1 MMNSVN
7 TAENTCVSK
16 VLSHDRIKGVIRNN
30 YLRVETK
37 SPDFEFF
44 NQSGKS
50 NVISSLITDSP
61 VAVSFHVNTDHEHD
75 IVLLNK
81 ILSVSG
87 IRHIAILANSRCES
101 ELYEYSYVYNDDG
114 FEIFNQFGLMNNH
127 ANSENIETKLNA
139 VYLLNTDRS
148 IVYSKLYFSS
158 EPINYL
164 SIIETY
170 AAITQQK

>member
-1 MMNSVN
+1 MNITNAVGN
-7 TAENTCVSK
+7 NCVSEILFHEK
-16 VLSHDRIKGVIRNN
+16 IKGMIRNN

-37 SPDFEFF
+37 SPDFEFSS
-44 NQSGKS
+44 QSGKA

-61 VAVSFHVNTDHEHD
+61 VAVSFHVNTDHTHD

-81 ILSVSG
+81 ILSASG
-87 IRHIAILANSRCES
+87 IKHIAIIANGRFAS
-101 ELYEYSYVYNDDG
+101 ELYNYSYIYKDDS
-114 FEIFNQFGLMNNH
+114 FEIFNQFGLMNKQS
-127 ANSENIETKLNA
+127 NSEDFETKFDA

-148 IVYSKLYFSS
+148 IVYSKVYFSN